1 MIQRMDGHR
10 RWRPTLRTLSLRVAH
25 ARRGRRCPSAAVALV
40 AAACLAPP
48 APPQLAPP
56 GLVEIRAGRPAPA
69 GALRPAPGRRS
80 VRIGFPPTQ
89 PLRPWVA
96 PAVVIEGR
104 VWCPRRNAAGGASL
118 AVDLPELQPEAVV
131 RFEVLGGPEARR
143 YAARCTPPADSVVR
157 FVTRWPLPR

>member
-1 MIQRMDGHR
+1 MIQRTDGHR
-10 RWRPTLRTLSLRVAH
+10 RFSATVRTPFRVAH
-25 ARRGRRCPSAAVALV
+25 VLHGRLFPSGAVVLV
-40 AAACLAPP
+40 AAACFAPP

-56 GLVEIRAGRPAPA
+56 GLVEIRAGRSAPA
-69 GALRPAPGRRS
+69 SALRPAPTRRS

-104 VWCPRRNAAGGASL
+104 VWCPRHNAAGGASL

-131 RFEVLGGPEARR
+131 RVEVLGGPEARR

-157 FVTRWPLPR
+157 VVTRRPPVR